1 MSHTLGKEE
10 KEQGE
15 HIMEKISR
23 KSFVKGALGLGA
35 VGILAGCAS
44 SASST
49 AASASS
55 TAAPAEKKEFTF
67 ADTVRWD
74 AQYDVVV
81 MGMGAAV
88 W

>member
-1 MSHTLGKEE
+1 
-10 KEQGE
+10 
-15 HIMEKISR
+15 MEKISR

-55 TAAPAEKKEFTF
+55 INLTLNSASRRFCSRTSPSK
-67 ADTVRWD
+67 V
-74 AQYDVVV
+74 
-81 MGMGAAV
+81 
-88 W
+88 

>member
-1 MSHTLGKEE
+1 
-10 KEQGE
+10 
-15 HIMEKISR
+15 MEKISR

-67 ADTVRWD
+67 ADTVR
-74 AQYDVVV
+74 
-81 MGMGAAV
+81 
-88 W
+88 